1 MARIKYYQSI
11 LSLLMGMITLIEN
24 SCGRRTFS
32 RTTATDIAF
41 IQGLF
46 YEYTY

>member
-24 SCGRRTFS
+24 NCGS
-32 RTTATDIAF
+32 SSLSETTNTVMAF